1 VEYSRTGEQLTEH
14 FEGCRLTAYQDVKG
28 LWTIG
33 VGHTGPEVCEG
44 LVWTQEQADAQ
55 LLKDIQNAVD
65 HVNRLVTVPLTQ
77 DEFDALVD
85 FIFNVGSGNFD
96 RSALLRL
103 LNAGDYQGAAAQ
115 FDLWDHAGGKVVA
128 GLLRRR
134 EAEKAEFNGI

>member
-1 VEYSRTGEQLTEH
+1 M
-14 FEGCRLTAYQDVKG
+14 
-28 LWTIG
+28 
-33 VGHTGPEVCEG
+33 
-44 LVWTQEQADAQ
+44 VWTQEQADAQ

-65 HVNRLVTVPLTQ
+65 HVNRLVTVPLSQ
-77 DEFDALVD
+77 GEYDALVD

-103 LNAGDYQGAAAQ
+103 LNAGNYQVAAAQ